1 MTGPRPRVVVLT
13 APGLAAPSQ
22 LDAAAAEL
30 DVEVE
35 VVQAE
40 ELARALPGARA
51 LFLWDFFSAAV
62 QDAWPAADV
71 LEWIHV
77 AAAGVDSLLF
87 EDLRRSD
94 VTVTNAHGVFDR
106 PIAEFVL
113 ASILAHAKR
122 LHESMRLQR
131 EHEWAHR
138 ETTRVQGQR
147 VLVVGTG
154 GIGREIA
161 RLLRAVGC
169 EVRGAGRR
177 EREDDPDFG
186 TVVRSDELAEHV
198 GWADHVVNA
207 TPLTPQTR
215 GLLDGAVFA
224 AMRPEAHVVNIG
236 RGASLVEAD
245 LLAALRE
252 GRLAGASLDVF
263 GTEPLPD
270 DSPLWDA
277 PGLVASAHLS
287 GDVVGWRDRLAEQF
301 VANLRRWRAGEPLTG
316 VVDTRLGY
324 VPGRDSGSGSEGA
337 S

>member
-1 MTGPRPRVVVLT
+1 MTGHRPRVVVLT
-13 APGLAAPSQ
+13 APGLDPPPQ
-22 LDAAAAEL
+22 LEEVAAEVDL
-30 DVEVE
+30 
-35 VVQAE
+35 VVVTADD
-40 ELARALPGARA
+40 LATALPGARA
-51 LFLWDFFSAAV
+51 LLLWDFFSAAV
-62 QDAWPAADV
+62 ENAWPAADS

-87 EDLRRSD
+87 DELRASP
-94 VTVTNAHGVFDR
+94 VMVTNAHGVFDR

-131 EHEWAHR
+131 DHEWAHR
-138 ETTRVQGQR
+138 ETTLVRGQR

-177 EREDDPDFG
+177 ERAADPDFG
-186 TVVRSDELAEHV
+186 TVVRSDALVEHV
-198 GWADHVVNA
+198 GWADHLVNA
-207 TPLTPQTR
+207 TPLTPATR
-215 GLLDGAVFA
+215 GLLDAAVFA
-224 AMRPEAHVVNIG
+224 AMRREAHVVNIG

-245 LLAALRE
+245 LLSALRA

-263 GTEPLPD
+263 QTEPLPD

-277 PGLVASAHLS
+277 PGLVVSAHLS
-287 GDVVGWRDRLAEQF
+287 GDVTGWRDRLAEQF

-316 VVDTRLGY
+316 VVDSRLGY
-324 VPGRDSGSGSEGA
+324 VPGAEATGSP
-337 S
+337 